1 MKPMK
6 NLLLMGLLSALA
18 AGGAGRRAPRTLRTL
33 SLATAPPCDGR
44 RQGVS
49 FRRDPRAG
57 ATPALKTTPAAP
69 AGQTRAA
76 GGNTLNGQRPRSSK
90 TGSRRWCKPGRKPK
104 RVYVLSVQ
112 QEFDKACGR
121 ETHILA
127 PETADGMPRLNEKA
141 MRVYDNMIAEADKQG
156 LRLILP
162 FIDHWWWWGRREQLA
177 AFYHGKSG
185 RLFIGPIARPSKPIW
200 M

>member
-18 AGGAGRRAPRTLRTL
+18 AGGAWPPSARTLRTL
-33 SLATAPPCDGR
+33 SLATAPPSRTATRCFVSPGSTR
-44 RQGVS
+44 RS
-49 FRRDPRAG
+49 Y
-57 ATPALKTTPAAP
+57 TALKTTPAAP

-90 TGSRRWCKPGRKPK
+90 TGSRRWCKPGRKPSASTCC
-104 RVYVLSVQ
+104 RCSRNLI
-112 QEFDKACGR
+112 KACGR

-162 FIDHWWWWGRREQLA
+162 FIDHWWWWGGREQLA
-177 AFYHGKSG
+177 AFYREK
-185 RLFIGPIARPSKPIW
+185 RKTFIGPIARPSKPIW